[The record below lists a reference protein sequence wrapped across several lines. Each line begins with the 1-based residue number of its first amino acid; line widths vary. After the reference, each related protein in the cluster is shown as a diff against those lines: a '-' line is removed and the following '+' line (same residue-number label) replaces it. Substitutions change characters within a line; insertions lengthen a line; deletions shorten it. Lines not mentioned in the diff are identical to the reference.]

1 MQLEFIKQWLK
12 FERYNI
18 CETGPVVC
26 ISTSPAVSGHC
37 YFSVHH
43 LFLLSHFLT
52 HRGNQ
57 NASTSQTENSLESS
71 QFHKIFSLATC
82 KHWPLSLPCSICIR
96 KRSTN
101 DDGHG
106 WADRGSSH
114 VSLLPLLFHGWKTIL
129 FCPDLSFETVTF
141 ATMLRHFCHSNAV
154 KWCRMTIRL
163 HPCQSE
169 SVRNN
174 CLPVPVWHFTFQ
186 HRDKASSPPLAK
198 PVPCILWQ
206 NINR

>member
-1 MQLEFIKQWLK
+1 MQFIKQRLK

-26 ISTSPAVSGHC
+26 ISTSPAVSEHC

-52 HRGNQ
+52 HGGNQ
-57 NASTSQTENSLESS
+57 NASTSQIENSLESS

-82 KHWPLSLPCSICIR
+82 KRWPLSLPCSICIR
-96 KRSTN
+96 KRSAN

-114 VSLLPLLFHGWKTIL
+114 VSLLPLLSRGWKN
-129 FCPDLSFETVTF
+129 DTF
-141 ATMLRHFCHSNAV
+141 FARKYYRCHMVATMLRHFCHRNAV
-154 KWCRMTIRL
+154 KLTIRL

-174 CLPVPVWHFTFQ
+174 ALFTCSCLTFYISAL
-186 HRDKASSPPLAK
+186 R
-198 PVPCILWQ
+198 
-206 NINR
+206 